1 MKRPPVKGAG
11 RDDVGSVPASVKGG
25 IRPHVRNRLGS
36 LARECIRSAE
46 RGEMVGASL
55 SLLSVLAD
63 MGVKSGAAA

>member
-1 MKRPPVKGAG
+1 MKGPRDGSGGGNAG
-11 RDDVGSVPASVKGG
+11 GVPKSV
-25 IRPHVRNRLGS
+25 RPHVRARFAV